1 MGKGVNRIL
10 ATQSPLPVYTPKLN
24 RIEGMWSVLKRCI
37 RQFSR
42 AGKYGMEQRVQ
53 TALLLIN
60 PFNLSCWI
68 LLGEKLGVTA
78 WETLSDG
85 FDRSARPFH
94 SPTCPQFPIGA
105 RQIRLRLRESHS
117 PPAHH

>member
-10 ATQSPLPVYTPKLN
+10 ATQSPLPVYTPELN

-53 TALLLIN
+53 TALLLID
-60 PFNLSCWI
+60 PFNPSCWEI
-68 LLGEKLGVTA
+68 KLGVTA
-78 WETLSDG
+78 WETLSDQ
-85 FDRSARPFH
+85 FDQSARPFH
-94 SPTCPQFPIGA
+94 SPTCAPVADGSQ
-105 RQIRLRLRESHS
+105 LRLREAHS
-117 PPAHH
+117 PPAPH

>member
-42 AGKYGMEQRVQ
+42 AGKYGMEQI
-53 TALLLIN
+53 A
-60 PFNLSCWI
+60 
-68 LLGEKLGVTA
+68 
-78 WETLSDG
+78 ETS
-85 FDRSARPFH
+85 
-94 SPTCPQFPIGA
+94 
-105 RQIRLRLRESHS
+105 
-117 PPAHH
+117 

>member
-53 TALLLIN
+53 TALLLID
-60 PFNLSCWI
+60 PFNPI

-78 WETLSDG
+78 WETLSDQ
-85 FDRSARPFH
+85 FDQSARPFH
-94 SPTCPQFPIGA
+94 SPTCAPVADGSQ
-105 RQIRLRLRESHS
+105 LRLREAHS
-117 PPAHH
+117 PPAPH